1 MYLSSAVWP
10 TRDEEPPRVEDYL
23 ATRNESARRN
33 VSFKAPP
40 KAAKVPPAGKA
51 GYQAAPPKKA
61 APAALSSQ
69 RPSGSAA
76 HPPLTS
82 LAPPPVPKT
91 LPETR
96 PAGPK
101 ATGNLA
107 LTAPAPPVSAPEG
120 LQLSLPSAERAAPVV
135 ASAELQQRFAE
146 RMNAAEYDMQRM
158 ACDLAD
164 YRTAV
169 DKIFYQLNYN
179 FGAENALAL
188 FPDGG
193 GRVSS
198 FLNAKQ
204 THNTMTWFIRNADQI
219 TNADGSPAVIRISCY
234 TYDVPQVHEAILHA
248 RNFLG
253 KEIYMC
259 VDYREVLG
267 KHTREMKTCIIA
279 LKSAG
284 VRVHVVAGQDIQVEY
299 GLIGRQVR
307 PGKGILHQKAVMVGP
322 WVIMGSANLTTASRC
337 NHELGT
343 LLYLDDVTRGIYVD
357 QFHALMEQGE
367 LLTDEI
373 IRVSEEKI
381 EAKRQQEES
390 DSRRGRSSRS
400 SASSS
405 LM

>member
-1 MYLSSAVWP
+1 
-10 TRDEEPPRVEDYL
+10 
-23 ATRNESARRN
+23 
-33 VSFKAPP
+33 
-40 KAAKVPPAGKA
+40 
-51 GYQAAPPKKA
+51 
-61 APAALSSQ
+61 
-69 RPSGSAA
+69 
-76 HPPLTS
+76 
-82 LAPPPVPKT
+82 
-91 LPETR
+91 
-96 PAGPK
+96 
-101 ATGNLA
+101 
-107 LTAPAPPVSAPEG
+107 
-120 LQLSLPSAERAAPVV
+120 
-135 ASAELQQRFAE
+135 
-146 RMNAAEYDMQRM
+146 
-158 ACDLAD
+158 
-164 YRTAV
+164 
-169 DKIFYQLNYN
+169 
-179 FGAENALAL
+179 
-188 FPDGG
+188 
-193 GRVSS
+193 
-198 FLNAKQ
+198 
-204 THNTMTWFIRNADQI
+204 
-219 TNADGSPAVIRISCY
+219 
-234 TYDVPQVHEAILHA
+234 
-248 RNFLG
+248 
-253 KEIYMC
+253 MC

-267 KHTREMKTCIIA
+267 KRTREMKTCIIA

-343 LLYLDDVTRGIYVD
+343 LLYLDEVTRGIYVD